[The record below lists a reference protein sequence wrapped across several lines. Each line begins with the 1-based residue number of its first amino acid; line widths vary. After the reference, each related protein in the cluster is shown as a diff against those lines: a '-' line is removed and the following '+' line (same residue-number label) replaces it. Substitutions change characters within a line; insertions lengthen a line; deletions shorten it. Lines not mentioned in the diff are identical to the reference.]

1 MATLRQEKAAKLVES
16 GRTMGEVMVEA
27 GYSPNTAKAPT
38 KLTKSKGWN
47 ELVDKAISDKE
58 VLRVHKEGLGASKKI
73 FKNNNES
80 GEIELVSEEP
90 DYFVRHKYLESAYKI
105 KGKYNDA
112 AININLDNRRIIV
125 TRGESGLVP
134 KPTNEV
140 AQTSPEPMGELP
152 VQDTS
157 GREEG
162 A

>member
-1 MATLRQEKAAKLVES
+1 MPTQKQENAVAE
-16 GRTMGEVMVEA
+16 MVENGGIA
-27 GYSPNTAKAPT
+27 SKAMRDVGYSVNTAKSPS
-38 KLTKSKGWN
+38 KLTNSKGYK
-47 ELVDKAISDKE
+47 ELCEKYGLTEKLIITALVSDIEEKPKKRIE
-58 VLRVHKEGLGASKKI
+58 ELKLGAKI
-73 FKNNNES
+73 I
-80 GEIELVSEEP
+80 GLSE
-90 DYFVRHKYLESAYKI
+90 
-105 KGKYNDA
+105 DA
-112 AININLDNRRIIV
+112 GININFDNRRIIV

>member
-1 MATLRQEKAAKLVES
+1 MLTDKQQKTL
-16 GRTMGEVMVEA
+16 TTIVEA
-27 GYSPNTAKAPT
+27 GGNINKVEAMIQGGYSPNTAKTPSKFYDSPKVMKALEDSG
-38 KLTKSKGWN
+38 LTESFILKA
-47 ELVDKAISDKE
+47 LVED
-58 VLRVHKEGLGASKKI
+58 
-73 FKNNNES
+73 
-80 GEIELVSEEP
+80 
-90 DYFVRHKYLESAYKI
+90 I
-105 KGKYNDA
+105 KGKPKKRIEELKLGAKIIGLSEDA
-112 AININLDNRRIIV
+112 GININFDNRRIIV